1 MTEITETQLR
11 EMNITQTAEMFQ
23 ADLKRTSPEW
33 LWSAFILW
41 RTPQGHDY
49 WADRATGEL
58 PLSDADRAWFGEVLE
73 ALKRR
78 EASQPA
84 LKVAY
89 DLLEA
94 FIGIGRAGTPEE
106 ARLAIVEA
114 TPRDRLDVYCHWNGI
129 LGDSSRLADIMEGK
143 IS

>member
-1 MTEITETQLR
+1 MTEITEAQLR
-11 EMNITQTAEMFQ
+11 EMNIRQSAEDFQ
-23 ADLKRTSPEW
+23 AGLTQTSPEW
-33 LWSAFILW
+33 LWSAFIFNQS
-41 RTPQGHDY
+41 PQGHDY

-58 PLSDADRAWFGEVLE
+58 PLSDADREWLGEVVE

-84 LKVAY
+84 LKVAD
-89 DLLEA
+89 DLIEA
-94 FIGIGRAGTPEE
+94 FIDIGRASTAEE

-114 TPRDRLDVYCHWNGI
+114 TPRDRLDVYCRWKGI
-129 LGDSSRLADIMEGK
+129 LGYSSRLADIMEGK

>member
-11 EMNITQTAEMFQ
+11 EMNIAQTAEDFQ
-23 ADLKRTSPEW
+23 ADLEQTSPAW
-33 LWSAFILW
+33 LWSAFIFNQS
-41 RTPQGHDY
+41 PQGHDH

-58 PLSDADRAWFGEVLE
+58 PLTEADREWLGEVLE

-84 LKVAY
+84 LRVAD
-89 DLLEA
+89 DLIEA
-94 FIGIGRAGTPEE
+94 FIGIGRAGTPEG

-129 LGDSSRLADIMEGK
+129 LGYSSRLADIMEDK

>member
-1 MTEITETQLR
+1 MTEITETQLL

-23 ADLKRTSPEW
+23 ADLAQTSPEW
-33 LWSAFILW
+33 LWSAFIFW

-58 PLSDADRAWFGEVLE
+58 PLTEADREWLGEVVE
-73 ALKRR
+73 ALKRC
-78 EASQPA
+78 ETSQPA
-84 LKVAY
+84 LRVAD
-89 DLLEA
+89 DLIEA
-94 FIGIGRAGTPEE
+94 FIGIGRATTPEE

-114 TPRDRLDVYCHWNGI
+114 TPRDRLDVYCRWNGI
-129 LGDSSRLADIMEGK
+129 IGYSSRLADIMEGK